1 MIFEKIQEKREY
13 VIANRPEGTRRD
25 CALQTLD
32 YLEKNYIQYNE
43 IENKLY
49 YKMPFNE
56 IKNYDFDEVCG
67 FSHYDSFCAGRFY
80 ETGMA
85 TTDGLKPY
93 ILAFYNNRHGM
104 EINHGDKY
112 IEFTDRPNKT
122 KTTEIELVFSL
133 TYSDRDH
140 LMLEDCGVYY
150 NGQIIPENQVN
161 IICQFYDMRHT
172 RVMSENIFYDEDKI
186 TLSSIVMSRI
196 ATRNG
201 LITKQINK
209 RIVMN
214 IKTGRTYRLN
224 DFDLTTKKK
233 TNMKHVPFISLS
245 AWNMRYSDMSNVKIT
260 EEDMYK
266 IGEAI
271 EKSVEGAIPFKKYA
285 KDLIY
290 KNSNSK
296 LRVLV
301 AYNTNPFVSFNILNN
316 MYIIKEDAKLT
327 LNDCNKFF
335 NKKLNCKILRNKD
348 VEKDIVKF
356 LTSEGLSKKFVNF
369 KINGATEN
377 SFVQDKRSF
386 DRLLNIPTLQDKN
399 NKWKLVEAYFKHD
412 YSYHSLE
419 GFFNTNICKELI
431 AAHKENNV
439 VNAVIKIK
447 DTYELGSMSRA
458 YDYIKEAMPNYELPK
473 RLRLKEIFEIVNSD
487 YKKLRNKA
495 FEYCYDETIGKLLNQ
510 EIDGYK
516 FTLATNSEELIDV
529 GSKMGICVGS
539 YTENV
544 ANKDCM
550 IVYVTEDDKY
560 VGCIEV
566 KPDGRITQV
575 KAQHNKMFEG
585 DLLTA
590 FSKYADMT
598 KLCTGDCY
606 DLTFDYKVRKAPV
619 DFNLDKN
626 FKCVVKIPSVRNG
639 KEIVYDIMDYAEF
652 KNKGRAW
659 NAQF

>member
-1 MIFEKIQEKREY
+1 MVLVFRIYKKDYILMIF
-13 VIANRPEGTRRD
+13 
-25 CALQTLD
+25 
-32 YLEKNYIQYNE
+32 E

-56 IKNYDFDEVCG
+56 IKKYDFDEVCG
-67 FSHYDSFCAGRFY
+67 FAHYDSFCAGRFY

-104 EINHGDKY
+104 EINHDDKY

-150 NGQIIPENQVN
+150 NGQIIPENQIN

-172 RVMSENIFYDEDKI
+172 KVISENIFYDEDKI

-245 AWNMRYSDMSNVKIT
+245 AWNMRYSDMSNVKVT

-271 EKSVEGAIPFKKYA
+271 EKSVEGAIPFKKYV
-285 KDLIY
+285 KDLMY

-327 LNDCNKFF
+327 LNDHNKFF

-369 KINGATEN
+369 KKMRYNYLIFLFINL
-377 SFVQDKRSF
+377 SF
-386 DRLLNIPTLQDKN
+386 
-399 NKWKLVEAYFKHD
+399 
-412 YSYHSLE
+412 
-419 GFFNTNICKELI
+419 
-431 AAHKENNV
+431 
-439 VNAVIKIK
+439 
-447 DTYELGSMSRA
+447 
-458 YDYIKEAMPNYELPK
+458 
-473 RLRLKEIFEIVNSD
+473 
-487 YKKLRNKA
+487 
-495 FEYCYDETIGKLLNQ
+495 
-510 EIDGYK
+510 
-516 FTLATNSEELIDV
+516 
-529 GSKMGICVGS
+529 
-539 YTENV
+539 
-544 ANKDCM
+544 
-550 IVYVTEDDKY
+550 
-560 VGCIEV
+560 
-566 KPDGRITQV
+566 
-575 KAQHNKMFEG
+575 
-585 DLLTA
+585 
-590 FSKYADMT
+590 
-598 KLCTGDCY
+598 
-606 DLTFDYKVRKAPV
+606 
-619 DFNLDKN
+619 
-626 FKCVVKIPSVRNG
+626 
-639 KEIVYDIMDYAEF
+639 
-652 KNKGRAW
+652 
-659 NAQF
+659 